1 MTEVGVSVARSP
13 LAGEGRGGGLAT
25 SRHIV
30 RRAGDSKFAV
40 PDELAAH
47 SAGFR
52 RWSIVDESTPA
63 VHTGFGIVALDA
75 GGALATHVHSF
86 EESFYILEGEPEI
99 QISEGEFRLRT
110 GDYGF
115 VPVGAPHSWR
125 APPHAGGR
133 WAEMVAPQARAG
145 HGHDTYVVAGGDGE
159 AGVAVDV
166 RDPRTRSFGHIE
178 PSNMDVSLQTQE
190 HLAVSA
196 SMRTALLV
204 YSGITVKMMVDRDLG
219 AQLSTMFM
227 VQYEPNGKAG
237 AHDHPFEET
246 YLILDGWVD
255 ATFDGQR
262 YHMTAGDVAFAGV
275 GCVHSFSNPANQP
288 VRWLETQAPQP
299 PARYSYRF
307 ARDWDYLQSRI
318 PSRDSQIPSP
328 SPREGSENLP
338 PPRAGEGRGG
348 G

>member
-1 MTEVGVSVARSP
+1 MTGAGAALATARH
-13 LAGEGRGGGLAT
+13 LVRRGGEST
-25 SRHIV
+25 
-30 RRAGDSKFAV
+30 FAV
-40 PDELAAH
+40 PDELAAQ

-63 VHTGFGIVALDA
+63 VHTGFGIAALDA
-75 GGALATHVHSF
+75 GGSVGTHVHSY
-86 EESFYILEGEPEI
+86 EESFYVLEGETEL
-99 QISEGEFRLRT
+99 QTSEGTFRLRA

-125 APPHAGGR
+125 APGHAGGR
-133 WAEMVAPQARAG
+133 WAEMIAPQARAG
-145 HGHDTYVVAGGDGE
+145 YGYDTYLVGGGDGA

-178 PSNMDVSLQTQE
+178 PSNMEVSLQTQE

-196 SMRTALLV
+196 SMRTALLA

-227 VQYEPNGKAG
+227 VQYEPEGKAG

-246 YLILDGWVD
+246 YLILDGSVE

-262 YHMTAGDVAFAGV
+262 YQMTSGDVAFAGV

-307 ARDWDYLQSRI
+307 SCDWDYLKARTI
-318 PSRDSQIPSP
+318 
-328 SPREGSENLP
+328 EGKT
-338 PPRAGEGRGG
+338 
-348 G
+348 

>member
-1 MTEVGVSVARSP
+1 VR
-13 LAGEGRGGGLAT
+13 RGGE
-25 SRHIV
+25 S
-30 RRAGDSKFAV
+30 SFAV

-63 VHTGFGIVALDA
+63 VHTGFSIATLD
-75 GGALATHVHSF
+75 GGGSVATHVHSF
-86 EESFYILEGEPEI
+86 EESFYVLE
-99 QISEGEFRLRT
+99 SEAELHTTDGAFRLGP

-125 APPHAGGR
+125 ARHAGGR
-133 WAEMVAPQARAG
+133 WVEMIAPQARAA
-145 HGHDTYVVAGGDGE
+145 HGYDTYAIGGGDGGV
-159 AGVAVDV
+159 GVAVDV
-166 RDPRTRSFGHIE
+166 RDPRTRSFGHIDA
-178 PSNMDVSLQTQE
+178 SNMEVSLQTQE

-219 AQLSTMFM
+219 AQLLTMFM
-227 VQYEPNGKAG
+227 VRYEPDGKAG

-246 YLILDGWVD
+246 YLILDGSMD
-255 ATFDGQR
+255 ATFDGQL

-275 GCVHSFSNPANQP
+275 GCVHSFSNPAKQP

-299 PARYSYRF
+299 PARHSYRF
-307 ARDWDYLQSRI
+307 SRDWDYLKARTI
-318 PSRDSQIPSP
+318 
-328 SPREGSENLP
+328 EGKT
-338 PPRAGEGRGG
+338 
-348 G
+348 